1 MEKQKTRNTRR
12 QCFVRCCSFQRVF
25 LQFKKCHFWWESQKG
40 WFKISYR
47 IPLLHHH
54 VPILQFPLMVG
65 KNRCNFQ
72 TSHKIV
78 TVVSHGFPWFPM
90 SPERCSLW
98 PWWLRG
104 APHGIRGHTPKG
116 FGGGPKASRAG
127 GWKLYGPGH
136 VGPVMGNLMIDPAWL
151 RQRMPD

>member
-1 MEKQKTRNTRR
+1 MIKFVLSPNGPTLAMCWSKPSQASWFDGKTKDEEHPKTVL
-12 QCFVRCCSFQRVF
+12 CKVLFQRVF

-72 TSHKIV
+72 TSH
-78 TVVSHGFPWFPM
+78 GFPCPLNAA
-90 SPERCSLW
+90 RCGLDGSEALHT
-98 PWWLRG
+98 G
-104 APHGIRGHTPKG
+104 SAGIRQRVSEEAQRLPVPVDGSHTAQG
-116 FGGGPKASRAG
+116 
-127 GWKLYGPGH
+127 
-136 VGPVMGNLMIDPAWL
+136 M
-151 RQRMPD
+151 